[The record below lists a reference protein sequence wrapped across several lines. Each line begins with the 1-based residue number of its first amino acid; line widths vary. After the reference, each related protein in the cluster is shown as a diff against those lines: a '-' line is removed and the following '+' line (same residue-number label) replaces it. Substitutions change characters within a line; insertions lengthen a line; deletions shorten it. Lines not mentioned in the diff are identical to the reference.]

1 MKSLFL
7 RFLEDESGV
16 TAIEYAL
23 LAAAIAVGMLTAAQ
37 KLGSKMSNAFN
48 NIGNNLS

>member
-1 MKSLFL
+1 ML
-7 RFLEDESGV
+7 RLLIGFSKDESGV

-23 LAAAIAVGMLTAAQ
+23 LAAAISVAMLVAAQ
-37 KLGSKMSNAFN
+37 GLGSKIANAFN